1 MGVVILNRLYSMI
14 FPKKLSFLTVFL
26 LLIAEYQ
33 LLTASNNFIPDA
45 PVINFKLPMFGKE
58 GYRSWFLSGNQGIY
72 VNEGEVDVLGMKISI
87 FSDDARDLLEATIES
102 PKAILLIHKNKA
114 RGDDWIEVVGESYHL
129 TGKDWTW
136 DGKLKK
142 MSIGKDVKVIF
153 DQSLKG
159 LMTYENK

>member
-1 MGVVILNRLYSMI
+1 MAFLVVSI
-14 FPKKLSFLTVFL
+14 
-26 LLIAEYQ
+26 EYQ

-58 GYRSWFLSGNQGIY
+58 GYRSWFLSGKQGIY
-72 VNEGEVDVLGMKISI
+72 VSQDEVDVLGMKINI
-87 FSDDARDLLEATIES
+87 FSGDARDLLEATIES
-102 PKAILLIHKNKA
+102 PKAVMFINENKA
-114 RGDDWIEVVGESYHL
+114 RGDDSIEVVGESYHL

-142 MSIGKDVKVIF
+142 MTINKEVKVVF

-159 LMTYENK
+159 LMTYEQK